1 MVAGV
6 QISLKALG
14 LHGFSRGHFKAAAVK
29 GWRDVAK
36 VQQLAVVAESH
47 RNGHIPA
54 EVLFGQ
60 TEEMQRIR
68 RTIERVAAVRVPVLI
83 RGESGSGKEAVAS
96 YLHRIAPWRDKPLV
110 KVNCA
115 AIPGQLLESELF
127 GYEKGSFTGAYNSR
141 PGKFEVAH
149 GGTIVLDEI
158 AEIDSGLQAKLLQVL
173 QDGCFSR
180 IGDLEERR
188 VDARIVSISNKDVE
202 NEMKQGGF
210 REDLFYRINV
220 VNVQLPPLRRRRED
234 VPGLIEHFLN
244 YYCERYER
252 PRPQLPAGVVSR
264 FEQHHWPGNVRELEN
279 YVKRFVI
286 LDSAESI
293 LEELEERGRGAQ
305 KDTFQLPPIED
316 FSLKKFAKQASQHA
330 EHVMILEALKQT
342 RWNRKRAAS
351 MLGISY
357 RALLYKIKEA
367 GIPPKKRA

>member
-1 MVAGV
+1 M
-6 QISLKALG
+6 
-14 LHGFSRGHFKAAAVK
+14 
-29 GWRDVAK
+29 AK
-36 VQQLAVVAESH
+36 VQQLAVVADAH
-47 RNGHIPA
+47 RNGNLSP

-60 TEEMQRIR
+60 TDEMQRIR

-83 RGESGSGKEAVAS
+83 RGESGSGKEVVAG
-96 YLHRIAPWRDKPLV
+96 YLHRMAPWREKPLV

-115 AIPGQLLESELF
+115 AIPGPLLESELF

-141 PGKFEVAH
+141 PGKFEAAH

-202 NEMKQGGF
+202 DEMTRGAF

-234 VPGLIEHFLN
+234 IPALIDHFLD
-244 YYCERYER
+244 YYSERYER
-252 PRPQLPAGVVSR
+252 PKPELPAAIVER
-264 FEQHHWPGNVRELEN
+264 FDQHHWPGNVRELEN
-279 YVKRFVI
+279 YVKRLVI

-293 LEELEERGRGAQ
+293 LEELEERSRGAQ
-305 KDTFQLPPIED
+305 VGTFQLPPIQD

-330 EHVMILEALKQT
+330 EHVMILEALKHT
-342 RWNRKRAAS
+342 RWNRKRAS
-351 MLGISY
+351 EMLGISY

-367 GIPPKKRA
+367 GIPPKKHAISE

>member
-1 MVAGV
+1 
-6 QISLKALG
+6 
-14 LHGFSRGHFKAAAVK
+14 
-29 GWRDVAK
+29 VAK
-36 VQQLAVVAESH
+36 IQQLAVVPEAS
-47 RNGHIPA
+47 RNGHVPP
-54 EVLFGQ
+54 EVLFGASG
-60 TEEMQRIR
+60 EMQRIR

-83 RGESGSGKEAVAS
+83 RGESGSGKEMLAS
-96 YLHRIAPWRDKPLV
+96 YLHRIAPWREKPLV

-115 AIPGQLLESELF
+115 AIPGPLLESELF

-188 VDARIVSISNKDVE
+188 VDVRIVSISNKDVE
-202 NEMKQGGF
+202 SEITRGAF

-220 VNVQLPPLRRRRED
+220 VYVQMPPLRQRRED
-234 VPGLIEHFLN
+234 ITGLTEHFLQH
-244 YYCERYER
+244 YSERFER
-252 PRPQLPAGVVSR
+252 PAPVLPAAVIER
-264 FEQHHWPGNVRELEN
+264 FQTHHWPGNIRELEN

-286 LDSAESI
+286 LDSADSI
-293 LEELEERGRGAQ
+293 LEELEERSRCAQ
-305 KDTFQLPPIED
+305 EGTFSLPPIQD
-316 FSLKKFAKQASQHA
+316 FSLKKFAKRASQHA
-330 EHVMILEALKQT
+330 ERVMILEALKQT
-342 RWNRKRAAS
+342 RWNRKRAAE
-351 MLGISY
+351 MLEISY

>member
-1 MVAGV
+1 MVARVHRGWE
-6 QISLKALG
+6 ARG
-14 LHGFSRGHFKAAAVK
+14 LSRQEPDGLRAAAGK
-29 GWRDVAK
+29 GWREVAK
-36 VQQLAVVAESH
+36 IQPLAIVAESH

-68 RTIERVAAVRVPVLI
+68 RTIERVASVRVPVLI

-115 AIPGQLLESELF
+115 AIPGPLLESELF
-127 GYEKGSFTGAYNSR
+127 GFEKGSFTGAYNSR
-141 PGKFEVAH
+141 PGKFEIAH

-158 AEIDSGLQAKLLQVL
+158 AEIDSNLQAKLLQVL

-188 VDARIVSISNKDVE
+188 AEARIVSISNKDVE
-202 NEMKQGGF
+202 SEMTRGAF

-234 VPGLIEHFLN
+234 IASLIEHFLDH
-244 YYCERYER
+244 YCERYER
-252 PRPQLPAGVVSR
+252 PRPQLPSGVVAR

-293 LEELEERGRGAQ
+293 LEELEERSRGAQ
-305 KDTFQLPPIED
+305 AGTFQLPPIHE

-330 EHVMILEALKQT
+330 EHVMILEALKHT
-342 RWNRKRAAS
+342 RWNRKRAAG

-367 GIPPKKRA
+367 GIPPKKRG